1 MLCRISHGQKVRAF
15 GCRGGDTLGS
25 WEVFISWRSLPGLQ
39 FFQSYLLVSLSQLL
53 WELVSARR
61 DSTGLCL
68 ENSVCICT
76 AFGVRDRLCIKLDFS
91 QYPSFA
97 ANSTQDY
104 FKQSHSCASVLKESE
119 RNTITCRNYLTSCLY
134 CIHTLTAPSKV
145 SSGKAQAGFFFL
157 PLPVCLVAPA
167 SEEFIHNFLNSDRS
181 WISFKSFTS

>member
-1 MLCRISHGQKVRAF
+1 MLNCMYKICIGLWHFVPDFTRAEGQSFWMQGRRHSWLLRGLYFVKVTARAA
-15 GCRGGDTLGS
+15 
-25 WEVFISWRSLPGLQ
+25 ILPLL
-39 FFQSYLLVSLSQLL
+39 LLVFLSQLL
-53 WELVSARR
+53 WELVSARH

-119 RNTITCRNYLTSCLY
+119 RNPITCRNSLTSCLY

-145 SSGKAQAGFFFL
+145 SSGKAQAGFFSATA
-157 PLPVCLVAPA
+157 CLSSSPCL
-167 SEEFIHNFLNSDRS
+167 SRIHS
-181 WISFKSFTS
+181 